1 MLAHPHTMARFST
14 WANERIYA
22 ACAQISRDDLEKD
35 RSAFFRSIH
44 GTLNH
49 ILLVDLLYRERIEE
63 VPSRFK
69 TLDETVHEELGDLRE
84 SQAVSD
90 SYYRDLLEGM
100 PPEALDEP
108 MGFYT
113 LLEDAEYW
121 EVPRRTYYSNLFQ
134 HQVHHRGQ
142 IHNMLSQ
149 VGIDPPPIG
158 FIEFQ
163 VELGENVLR
172 RKPGQSS

>member
-1 MLAHPHTMARFST
+1 MLAHPHAMARFSS

-22 ACAQISRDDLEKD
+22 ACGQISKVELEQD

-49 ILLVDLLYRERIEE
+49 ILLVDLLYRDRIEA
-63 VPSRFK
+63 VSTRFK
-69 TLDETVHEELGDLRE
+69 TLDEIVYEELDEL
-84 SQAVSD
+84 QAAQLASD
-90 SYYRDLLEGM
+90 TYYRELLAGM
-100 PPEALDEP
+100 APEELDEP

-113 LLEDAEYW
+113 LLDEPEYW
-121 EVPRRTYYSNLFQ
+121 EVPKRTYYSNLFQ

-163 VELGENVLR
+163 VELGENVTG
-172 RKPGQSS
+172 RKPGA